1 MSKTER
7 LHMDDLGSSSA
18 SEQIKATRSAR
29 MEEFKAIIRNIP
41 FTMRSL
47 LVQSGSVYLNIL
59 HQQIA
64 YIYSQDSQSILVT
77 KKGEKYPLD
86 LSLDVMMAKLD
97 TTHFS
102 RMSKFLIASLEAL
115 KGMHMEKDSTLYV
128 DLIPDLGFQFVYD
141 QQYHHR
147 T

>member
-1 MSKTER
+1 
-7 LHMDDLGSSSA
+7 MDDLGSSSA
-18 SEQIKATRSAR
+18 SEQIKATRPPR
-29 MEEFKAIIRNIP
+29 MEEFKAIIRSIP

-47 LVQSGSVYLNIL
+47 LVHTGSVYLNIL

-64 YIYSQDSQSILVT
+64 YIYSQDSQCILVT
-77 KKGEKYPLD
+77 KKGERYPVN
-86 LSLDVMMAKLD
+86 LSMDVMMAKLD

-128 DLIPDLGFQFVYD
+128 DLIPDLGIQFVYD
-141 QQYHHR
+141 QRYHHR